1 MSRSFR
7 RIAAGLVILVC
18 AFTRFAEPQQPPL
31 TTPAAATYRI
41 SPVYSNV
48 SFSIMKFFFT
58 EEGGFG
64 AYNGTIRYDPSHPEK
79 SEVRMSVQAA
89 SIDTRNSNRDAVLRS
104 EDFFDAQKYPALSF
118 VSTSV
123 TLRSNNELEL
133 TGDLTIHGITRQIS
147 MPVKFLGAK
156 QMPGWGDFVGF
167 DTVFT
172 IDRTAF
178 GVNGAKWSGGRL
190 ILSHDVTIHLAI
202 GAVKE

>member
-1 MSRSFR
+1 MSHSSR
-7 RIAAGLVILVC
+7 RIAAGLIILVC
-18 AFTRFAEPQQPPL
+18 AFTRFAEPQRPAL

-64 AYNGTIRYDPSHPEK
+64 AYNGTICYDPSRPEK
-79 SEVRMSVQAA
+79 SQVTMSVQAA
-89 SIDTRNSNRDAVLRS
+89 SIDTRNSQRDDVLRS
-104 EDFFDAQKYPALSF
+104 EDFFDVQKYPTLSF

-123 TLRSNNELEL
+123 TSKANNQLEVS
-133 TGDLTIHGITRQIS
+133 GDLTIHGITRQIS
-147 MPVKFLGAK
+147 IPVKFLGAK

-190 ILSHDVTIHLAI
+190 ILSHDVTIHLTI